1 MTTGMTGSDPTVDQ
15 FAEFD
20 PATLHE
26 AGGRIGA
33 VDHAIKPVAAGARVA
48 GRAFTARC
56 HPGDNLAIHRA
67 VAAAESGD
75 VLVVDAGGHVAGY
88 WGEVLAVAAQAR
100 GIQALIIDGGVR
112 DSVAQRR
119 RGFPVW
125 ARGVSILGTVKVTPG
140 AIGEPITC
148 GGVPVRTGDYVIADD
163 DGVVVI
169 PHERAAEVIE
179 AARQRVEKEADLMER
194 LAAGELTLDL
204 LKLRDVL
211 QDGDPSSARPGCPRA

>member
-1 MTTGMTGSDPTVDQ
+1 MTLGSRTPDPIAAQLAD
-15 FAEFD
+15 FD

-33 VDHAIKPVAAGARVA
+33 VDHAVKPVTAGTSVA

-67 VAAAESGD
+67 VAAAELGD

-100 GIQALIIDGGVR
+100 NIQALIIDGGVR

-140 AIGEPITC
+140 TIGEPITC

-169 PHERAAEVIE
+169 PHERATEVVE
-179 AARQRVEKEADLMER
+179 TARQRVEKEADLMQR
-194 LAAGELTLDL
+194 LAAGALTLDML
-204 LKLRDVL
+204 NLRDVL
-211 QDGDPSSARPGCPRA
+211 RQGGIA

>member
-1 MTTGMTGSDPTVDQ
+1 MATDTVASDPIVAQ
-15 FAEFD
+15 LAGFD

-26 AGGRIGA
+26 AAGRVGA
-33 VDHAIKPVAAGARVA
+33 VDPAIKPVSPGASVA

-67 VAAAESGD
+67 VAAAEPGD

-100 GIQALIIDGGVR
+100 GIRGLIIDGGVR

-119 RGFPVW
+119 RGFPLW
-125 ARGVSILGTVKVTPG
+125 ARGVSVLGTVKVTPG
-140 AIGEPITC
+140 TIGESITC
-148 GGVPVRTGDYVIADD
+148 GGVPVRPGDYVAADD

-169 PHERAAEVIE
+169 PCERVVRVLK
-179 AARQRVEKEADLMER
+179 AARERVENEAVLMER
-194 LAAGELTLDL
+194 LEAGELTLDL
-204 LKLRDVL
+204 LNLRDVL
-211 QDGDPSSARPGCPRA
+211 ARSGIA

>member
-1 MTTGMTGSDPTVDQ
+1 MTTETTGSDPTVAQ
-15 FAEFD
+15 LAGFD

-26 AGGRIGA
+26 AGGRIWA
-33 VDHAIKPVAAGARVA
+33 VDHTIKPVTVGASVA

-67 VAAAESGD
+67 VAAESGH
-75 VLVVDAGGHVAGY
+75 VLVVDASGHVAGY

-112 DSVAQRR
+112 DSAALKR

-140 AIGEPITC
+140 TIGEPITC

-169 PHERAAEVIE
+169 PHERAAEVVE
-179 AARQRVEKEADLMER
+179 TARQRVQKEADLMQR
-194 LAAGELTLDL
+194 LAAGALTLDML
-204 LKLRDVL
+204 NLRDVL
-211 QDGDPSSARPGCPRA
+211 RQGGIA

>member
-1 MTTGMTGSDPTVDQ
+1 MTLESSTSDPITAQ
-15 FAEFD
+15 LGEFD

-33 VDHAIKPVAAGARVA
+33 VDHAIKPMAAGSGVA

-67 VAAAESGD
+67 VAAAEPGD

-140 AIGEPITC
+140 AVGEPITC

-204 LKLRDVL
+204 LKLRDIL
-211 QDGDPSSARPGCPRA
+211 QDGDPS

>member
-1 MTTGMTGSDPTVDQ
+1 MATDTVTSDPIVAQ
-15 FAEFD
+15 LAGFD

-26 AGGRIGA
+26 AAGRVGA
-33 VDHAIKPVAAGARVA
+33 VDPAIKPVWPGVSVA

-67 VAAAESGD
+67 VAAAEPGD

-100 GIQALIIDGGVR
+100 GIRALIIDGGIR
-112 DSVAQRR
+112 DSVAQQR
-119 RGFPVW
+119 RGFPLW

-140 AIGEPITC
+140 TIGGSITC
-148 GGVPVRTGDYVIADD
+148 GGVLVRPGDYIAADD

-169 PHERAAEVIE
+169 PCEDVITVLE
-179 AARQRVEKEADLMER
+179 AARQRVENEAVLMKR
-194 LAAGELTLDL
+194 LEAGELTLDL
-204 LKLRDVL
+204 LHLRDVL
-211 QDGDPSSARPGCPRA
+211 ARNGIG

>member
-1 MTTGMTGSDPTVDQ
+1 MALESSGSDPIAARL
-15 FAEFD
+15 AEFD

-33 VDHAIKPVAAGARVA
+33 VDHAIKPVTGPAAVA

-67 VAAAESGD
+67 VAEAGAGD

-163 DGVVVI
+163 DGVVII
-169 PHERAAEVIE
+169 PHERASEVIE
-179 AARQRVEKEADLMER
+179 AARQRVDKETALMQR

-204 LKLRDVL
+204 LNLRDVL
-211 QDGDPSSARPGCPRA
+211 RQGGGS